1 MKRARIVIA
10 AVLFASAF
18 ALPAEQVFYQ
28 IDLVPSGSMISFNE
42 PTLQGDKYVFRAW
55 PEGAST
61 SLKQARVGKITRVT
75 GGRYDT
81 VYKLELIPSGVVI
94 AKDNPTP
101 KGATYV
107 FRTWR
112 DGTYMSVRQA
122 DTRKIT
128 RLTGDKAFWAEE
140 GQKGEV
146 EIGNLPM
153 QGGSVIEINTPATQ
167 YGSAQAGPTNAN
179 AVGPGISGAPVYGNW
194 QYQGTPGTSDAY
206 GPANATVRSPGGVP
220 TMPAATDGSNP
231 PQ

>member
-1 MKRARIVIA
+1 MRYRIGFVALFVACA
-10 AVLFASAF
+10 AGLQGQEDMFK
-18 ALPAEQVFYQ
+18 LE
-28 IDLVPSGSMISFNE
+28 LVPSGSMISLNE
-42 PTLQGDKYVFRAW
+42 PTLKGDVYIFRAW
-55 PEGAST
+55 PDGAST
-61 SLKQARVGKITRVT
+61 SLKQARVGEITRVT

-146 EIGNLPM
+146 EIGDLPM
-153 QGGSVIEINTPATQ
+153 QGGSVIEIANLPMQ
-167 YGSAQAGPTNAN
+167 GSAQAGPTNAN
-179 AVGPGISGAPVYGNW
+179 AVGRGISGAPVYGNW

-206 GPANATVRSPGGVP
+206 GPANATVSSPGGVP
-220 TMPAATDGSNP
+220 TMPAATDGSSP